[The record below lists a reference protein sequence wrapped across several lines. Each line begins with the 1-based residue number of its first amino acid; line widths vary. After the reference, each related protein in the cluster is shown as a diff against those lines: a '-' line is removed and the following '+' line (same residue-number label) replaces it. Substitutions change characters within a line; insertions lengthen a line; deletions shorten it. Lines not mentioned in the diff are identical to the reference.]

1 MTQLTTLTP
10 KTFGDWA
17 YLAVNKH
24 FEKVIKH
31 EPEVSKDQ
39 DPEELHQMRVG
50 VRRLRS
56 AIAGFAPALSLPKGV
71 QDRNLG
77 RIGRTLGVLR
87 DLDVLQETLCEE
99 YFPQLPET
107 EQVTLTQ
114 GLTILAKRR
123 QKAFKKVRKLFEEKL
138 YLNFKQDLE
147 LWLEQPRYQPI
158 AEIDIYLILTDL
170 LLPEVSRLLLH
181 PGWLVGVKIEGEG
194 VVFPDNRQDILYY
207 QAEILHD
214 LRKEAKRTRYL
225 LELFTHFYG
234 EQYQSYLQDI
244 KTIQGILGEVQ
255 DSFVLGE
262 FLTGALQLDWRKEI
276 PTLVELIS
284 LNRQKRYQA
293 WGELQQ
299 KFLTLEV
306 RKDLH
311 STLEQPL
318 AMYSPTPGE

>member
-1 MTQLTTLTP
+1 MTQLTTLTA

-31 EPEVSKDQ
+31 QPEVSKDE

-56 AIAGFAPALSLPKGV
+56 AIAGFAPALSLPKGAE
-71 QDRNLG
+71 DKNLG
-77 RIGRTLGVLR
+77 KIGRILGLLR
-87 DLDVLQETLCEE
+87 DLDVLKETLSEE
-99 YFPQLPET
+99 YLPQLPET
-107 EQVTLTQ
+107 EQAILAES
-114 GLTILAKRR
+114 LTILAKRR
-123 QKAFKKVRKLFEEKL
+123 QKALKKVRKLFEENL

-147 LWLEQPRYQPI
+147 LWLAEPSYQPI
-158 AEIDIYLILTDL
+158 GEIDIYLILADL

-181 PGWLVGVKIEGEG
+181 PGWVVGVKFDGIR
-194 VVFPDNRQDILYY
+194 VIFPDNRQDILYL
-207 QAEILHD
+207 QAETLHD

-244 KTIQGILGEVQ
+244 KTIQGVLGEIQ

-276 PTLVELIS
+276 PSLVELIAV
-284 LNRQKRYQA
+284 NRQKRYQA

-311 STLEQPL
+311 STIEQPL
-318 AMYSPTPGE
+318 INL